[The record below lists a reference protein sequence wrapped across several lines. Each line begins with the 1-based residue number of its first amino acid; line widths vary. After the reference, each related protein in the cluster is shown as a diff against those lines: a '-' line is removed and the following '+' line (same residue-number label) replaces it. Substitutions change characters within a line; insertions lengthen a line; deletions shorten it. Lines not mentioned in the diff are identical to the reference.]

1 MYHQMDIGLSG
12 ISLAE
17 VIWVSGRMCDHV
29 GSLFDSSS
37 KFICHLI
44 NTSLFTSSIQIY
56 SYHCFFVD
64 HLCLVYPLSQVYDL
78 FLVFLS
84 PLEPQTTFI
93 THNFFVTVN
102 IRFWLIM

>member
-1 MYHQMDIGLSG
+1 MYHHMEIGLSG

-37 KFICHLI
+37 KFIYHLV

-56 SYHCFFVD
+56 SYHCFLVD
-64 HLCLVYPLSQVYDL
+64 HLCLVYPLSQVYY
-78 FLVFLS
+78 VF
-84 PLEPQTTFI
+84 
-93 THNFFVTVN
+93 
-102 IRFWLIM
+102 

>member
-1 MYHQMDIGLSG
+1 MDNNTPVRINFDIPEILCSLQVYMISQNRITMYHHMEIGLSG

-37 KFICHLI
+37 KFICHLV

-56 SYHCFFVD
+56 SYHCFLVD
-64 HLCLVYPLSQVYDL
+64 HLCL
-78 FLVFLS
+78 
-84 PLEPQTTFI
+84 E
-93 THNFFVTVN
+93 
-102 IRFWLIM
+102 